1 MQRNSLTKTTIIEK
15 FLPLAQLNQ
24 LAELESYNKH
34 LYRPATYIHKW
45 WARRLGSV
53 FRTIL
58 LAAFLE
64 EGEDLWNRYYQG
76 ANFKDKIVLDP
87 FMGGGTTVVEA
98 LRLGC
103 KVIGVDLN
111 PVAWWTVRSAVQP
124 VDLNALDQAFHE
136 LESTAGEAIK
146 AYYKTACP
154 LCHDRKEAL
163 FASSSNVDV
172 LFTLWVKEL
181 PCVYCGGPVSLHRS
195 YVITRRKRS
204 AILLCPYCGSVFEE
218 ASEDGQSVLC
228 PYCKARFDP
237 SQGVVKGATFVCP
250 HCGQRQKVLE
260 AVSRLGSPPRH
271 KMYAI
276 AYTCP
281 VHGQGFKAP
290 DQGDLELY
298 QRAEQEFE
306 RRRAQLLFP
315 TQEIPQGEKTS
326 DLLKHGY
333 RYWYQLFNKRQL
345 ICLDRLLRAI
355 LNLKDSTVRELM
367 LTLFSGT
374 LEFNNMFCSYK
385 GVQPMRPGAVRHIF
399 SHHAFV
405 HPYESLENNLW
416 GVGNQSGTFSGLYK
430 GRLRRGKRYC
440 LAPYER
446 RIENGRAKKVIIRG
460 ERIEGRFARSFAELV
475 NTEKNVLLL
484 CQNSERLDLPDRSV
498 DAVITDPPYF
508 DNVMYSE
515 LSDFF
520 YVWLRLA
527 LQGSYPEFEPELTPK
542 EEEIVKAQGRGKD
555 SKSYLEG
562 MTQVF
567 RECHRVLKD
576 DGLLIFT
583 FHHKDDEAWAIALQ
597 ALLDAGFYISATY
610 PVRSE
615 MKLSVH
621 IHGQEAVEYDTI
633 IVCRKRTRE
642 ASSDWDS
649 IEHEIRHTAGHLL
662 EELVSLNGGASKMEA
677 FVIVMGKCLEFYSKA
692 YPDIRDG
699 QVRISVR
706 EALRRVQTIVRDLA
720 EKLGEGERRC
730 R

>member
-1 MQRNSLTKTTIIEK
+1 MTRTPIIEN

-24 LAELESYNKH
+24 LAELESYNKA

-58 LAAFLE
+58 LSAFLE
-64 EGEDLWNRYYQG
+64 EGEELWAKYYQG
-76 ANFKDKIVLDP
+76 ADFKDKIVLDP

-111 PVAWWTVRSAVQP
+111 PVAWWIVRSAVQT
-124 VDLNALDQAFHE
+124 VDLDALNRAFQE
-136 LESTAGEAIK
+136 LERTVGQSIK
-146 AYYKTACP
+146 AYYKTTCP
-154 LCHDRKEAL
+154 LCRDQKETL
-163 FASSSNVDV
+163 FETQCNTYI
-172 LFTLWVKEL
+172 LFTLWVKKL
-181 PCVYCGGPVSLHRS
+181 PCVHCESLVALHTS
-195 YVITRRKRS
+195 YVITRRKES
-204 AILLCPYCGSVFEE
+204 AILRCPHCGSVFERSLESE
-218 ASEDGQSVLC
+218 AVPCLH
-228 PYCKARFDP
+228 CKALFIP
-237 SQGVVKGATFVCP
+237 SQGVVRGATFTCP
-250 HCGQRQKVLE
+250 HCGLKQKVLE
-260 AVSRLGSPPRH
+260 AVSKLGGPPGH
-271 KMYAI
+271 AMYAI

-290 DQGDLELY
+290 DREDLALY
-298 QRAEQEFE
+298 ERAEQEFE

-315 TQEIPQGEKTS
+315 TQEIPPGEKTS

-355 LNLKDSTVRELM
+355 LELEDPTVRELM

-385 GVQPMRPGAVRHIF
+385 GVQPVRPGAVRHIF

-416 GVGNQSGTFSGLYK
+416 GVGNQSGTFSSLYK
-430 GRLRRGKRYC
+430 RRLQLGKTYC

-446 RIENGRAKKVIIRG
+446 PVENGKVKKVIIQG
-460 ERIEGRFARSFAELV
+460 ERIEGRFARDFSELV
-475 NTEKNVLLL
+475 STEKNVLLL
-484 CQNSERLDLPDRSV
+484 CKNSERLDLPNHSV

-508 DNVMYSE
+508 DNIMYSE

-527 LQGSYPEFEPELTPK
+527 LKDRYPEFKPELTPK
-542 EEEIVKAQGRGKD
+542 EEEIVKAPGRGKG
-555 SKSYLEG
+555 SESYLEG
-562 MTQVF
+562 MTRVF

-610 PVRSE
+610 PVHSE

-621 IHGQEAVEYDTI
+621 ILGQEAVTYDAI
-633 IVCRKRTRE
+633 IVCRKRTKE
-642 ASSDWDS
+642 AHSDWPS
-649 IEHEIRHTAGHLL
+649 IEHRIRHTAKRML
-662 EELVSLNGGASKMEA
+662 EDLIILNGKATKMEA
-677 FVIVMGKCLEFYSKA
+677 LVIVMGKCLEFYSKA
-692 YPDIRDG
+692 YPNVLDG
-699 QVRISVR
+699 QRKIPIR
-706 EALRRVQTIVRDLA
+706 EALKRVQGIVQELA
-720 EKLGEGERRC
+720 EGLG
-730 R
+730 

>member
-1 MQRNSLTKTTIIEK
+1 MTEAEKIIES
-15 FLPLAQLNQ
+15 FLPLAQLNR

-64 EGEDLWNRYYQG
+64 EVDDLWAKYYQG
-76 ANFKDKIVLDP
+76 ANFKGKIVLDP

-124 VDLNALDQAFHE
+124 VDLGALDQAFQE
-136 LESTAGEAIK
+136 LERAAGQAIK

-154 LCHDRKEAL
+154 RCRDQKGTL
-163 FASSSNVDV
+163 FETSSKADIV
-172 LFTLWVKEL
+172 FTLWVKEL
-181 PCVYCGGPVSLHRS
+181 PCVHCESLVALHTS
-195 YVITRRKRS
+195 YVITRRKES
-204 AILLCPYCGSVFEE
+204 AILLCPHCGSVFEGTLE
-218 ASEDGQSVLC
+218 GEYVPC
-228 PYCKARFDP
+228 PHCEVRFVP
-237 SQGVVKGATFVCP
+237 SQGVVRGATFACP
-250 HCGQRQKVLE
+250 HCGQKQKVLE
-260 AVSRLGSPPRH
+260 AVSKLGGPPRH
-271 KMYAI
+271 AMYAI

-290 DQGDLELY
+290 DREDLALY
-298 QRAEQEFE
+298 ERAEQEFE
-306 RRRAQLLFP
+306 RRRTQLMFP
-315 TQEIPQGEKTS
+315 AQEIPPGEKTS

-333 RYWYQLFNKRQL
+333 RYWHQLFNKRQL
-345 ICLDRLLRAI
+345 VCLDRLLKAI
-355 LNLKDSTVRELM
+355 LDLKDPTVRELM

-374 LEFNNMFCSYK
+374 LEFNSMFCSYK
-385 GVQPMRPGAVRHIF
+385 GVQPVRPGAVRHIF

-416 GVGNQSGTFSGLYK
+416 GVGDQSGTFSSLYRS
-430 GRLRRGKRYC
+430 RLRRGKEYC

-446 RIENGRAKKVIIRG
+446 RVKNGKTKKVIIKG
-460 ERIEGRFARSFAELV
+460 ERIEGRFARDFTELV
-475 NTEKNVLLL
+475 STKKSVLLL

-498 DAVITDPPYF
+498 DAVVTDPPYF

-527 LQGSYPEFEPELTPK
+527 LKDRYPEFEPELTPK

-562 MTQVF
+562 MTRVF

-576 DGLLIFT
+576 DGLFVFT

-610 PVRSE
+610 PVHSE

-621 IHGQEAVEYDTI
+621 ILGQEAVEYDAI
-633 IVCRKRTRE
+633 IVCRKRTQE
-642 ASSDWDS
+642 AGSDWPS
-649 IEHEIRHTAGHLL
+649 IEREIRETAGHML
-662 EELVSLNGGASKMEA
+662 EELISLNGRATKMEA

-699 QVRISVR
+699 QERIPVR
-706 EALRRVQTIVRDLA
+706 EALRRVQTIVQELV
-720 EKLGEGERRC
+720 ERFDSC
-730 R
+730 